1 MELRIVQ
8 ARDKLALCAEET
20 RRLGDIERDILREHN
35 VYKEA
40 FVSVHA
46 LCLF

>member
-1 MELRIVQ
+1 MELKIVQ

-20 RRLGDIERDILREHN
+20 RRLGDIEREIQREHT
-35 VYKEA
+35 VYKDA

-46 LCLF
+46 